1 MDSVKEWKQKTEE
14 KFLQE
19 EELRAEKNLQSA
31 TNTTEAYK
39 TSFFA
44 DNKLPKSGIIRGHE
58 SFSKIFES
66 SEKTNCGLLRAY
78 YKVILSENN
87 TNLNSPSLSIKAGF
101 VVTKKKIKK
110 AVFRNRIK
118 RLLRESYRL
127 EKTII
132 PQNALA
138 GSYEIIFTL
147 SDSGYDNFRE
157 DNMNI
162 IPVRKDMNKLLL
174 KIFKQNIFKS
184 I

>member
-19 EELRAEKNLQSA
+19 EELKAEKNLQSA
-31 TNTTEAYK
+31 TNIQEEHNN
-39 TSFFA
+39 FFA

-66 SEKTNCGLLRAY
+66 SQKANCGLLRAY
-78 YKVILSENN
+78 YKIYHGEKN
-87 TNLNSPSLSIKAGF
+87 TNFNSPSISIKAGF

-132 PQNALA
+132 PKSALA
-138 GSYEIIFTL
+138 GSCDIIFSLT
-147 SDSGYDNFRE
+147 DSGYEMFHKG
-157 DNMNI
+157 NMNTDLM
-162 IPVRKDMNKLLL
+162 RKDMNRLLM
-174 KIFKQNIFKS
+174 KIFKQNIFKN